1 MSINVQQESNKKSLR
16 KRIKVIGPG
25 ALVVAAFIG
34 PGTVTTCTLSG
45 ASYGYTLLW
54 AVLFSIVATII
65 LQEMAARLGIITHE
79 GLGEALRN
87 TFTSP
92 LGRGF
97 SITLVVLAIFVGCCA
112 FETGNITGGAIG
124 VSVITGID
132 MRIIG
137 PVMGLIAFGF
147 LWSGSY
153 KAIEKLL
160 FFLVVAMS
168 IAFIITAIIIKPDF
182 MAILRGFFVP
192 SIPKGAL
199 IFTIGLIGTTVV
211 PYNLFLHAS
220 VAHEHFKTEE
230 DLADSRLDTI
240 LSIGLG
246 GIITAGIMIT
256 AAAAFH
262 ASGISVKNAGQMAEQ
277 LEPLLGAWAKWFF
290 AIGLFAA
297 GFSSAITAPLA
308 AAYATSGS
316 LNWRKGMK
324 ETRFRAVWLIVLAI
338 GIILSGLGSAS
349 PLSIIVI
356 AQATNGILLP
366 IIAVYLLWIMNNK
379 KILGNHTNS
388 VLTNFLGGIVV
399 LVTIVLGYRG
409 LVNAFNNLLK
419 VIGL

>member
-1 MSINVQQESNKKSLR
+1 MSSNIQQAPEKKSFFE
-16 KRIKVIGPG
+16 KIKTIGPG

-54 AVLFSIVATII
+54 AVLFSIVATMI
-65 LQEMAARLGIITHE
+65 LQEMAARLGIITRL

-97 SITLVVLAIFVGCCA
+97 SVTLVILAIFIGCCA
-112 FETGNITGGAIG
+112 YETGNITGGAVGINA
-124 VSVITGID
+124 ITGID

-137 PVMGLIAFGF
+137 PLMGIISFSF

-160 FFLVVAMS
+160 ITLVITMS
-168 IAFIITAIIIKPDF
+168 VVFIVTAIIIKPDF
-182 MAILRGFFVP
+182 AAILRGFFVP
-192 SIPKGAL
+192 TIPKGAL
-199 IFTIGLIGTTVV
+199 TFTIGLIGTTVV

-220 VAHEHFKTEE
+220 AVQERFKTKEE
-230 DLADSRLDTI
+230 LADSRLDTI

-246 GIITAGIMIT
+246 GIITAAIIIT

-262 ASGISVKNAGQMAEQ
+262 ASGIEVKNAGQMATQ

-308 AAYATSGS
+308 AAYATSGA
-316 LNWRKGMK
+316 LNWEKNLKGNK
-324 ETRFRAVWLIVLAI
+324 FRAIWMIVLAI

-349 PLSIIVI
+349 PLSVIVI

-366 IIAVYLLWIMNNK
+366 IVALYLLWIMNNK
-379 KILGNHTNS
+379 NILGQYTNS
-388 VLTNFLGGIVV
+388 ALINILGGIVA
-399 LVTIVLGYRG
+399 LVTVVLGYRG

-419 VIGL
+419 ILGS